1 MIFFKK
7 LKPLY
12 LKTDIHS
19 HLLPGID
26 DGVKSL
32 DESIEIIKKFI
43 SLGYKKLIITPHV
56 MEDTYNNSTEII
68 LNKFKE
74 LQNAVKNLD
83 IELDISAEYYAD
95 SEFLKRIE
103 TGDLLSINDKY
114 LLFETSYYEKPINL
128 EEIVFKIQTK
138 GLTPVLA
145 HPERYRYIEDL
156 DDYKKLKDLG
166 VLFQCNINSFGGFY
180 GKNVQKKVKYLAKQ
194 HMIDF
199 LGSDCHSMKYMDLLE
214 KVIKNKNFIKLIE
227 KNSIKN
233 NSI

>member
-56 MEDTYNNSTEII
+56 MEDTYNNSTKII

-103 TGDLLSINDKY
+103 TGDLLPINDKY

>member
-56 MEDTYNNSTEII
+56 MEDTYNNSTKII

-103 TGDLLSINDKY
+103 TGDLLPINEKY

-156 DDYKKLKDLG
+156 DDYEKLKDLG

-199 LGSDCHSMKYMDLLE
+199 LGSDCHSMKYMDSLE

-227 KNSIKN
+227 RNNIKN